1 MSAFVR
7 VLFVALFSLSVLAT
21 GACSSKKTIDATSA
35 KAVIAGV
42 NKGDYVIVTTRND
55 AVQKFKVT
63 KITNK
68 ALYGNNA
75 RVVYEDMQK
84 VVVSKKADKSD
95 EDEDE
100 EGGSFWSRIF

>member
-1 MSAFVR
+1 MSSFARNLLVIAFSVG
-7 VLFVALFSLSVLAT
+7 LLSAA
-21 GACSSKKTIDATSA
+21 GCSSKKVIEATSPQ
-35 KAVIAGV
+35 AVIAGV
-42 NKGDYVIVTTRND
+42 NNGDNVIVTTRND

-84 VVVSKKADKSD
+84 VEITKKAEKDDD
-95 EDEDE
+95 EEEEE
-100 EGGSFWSRIF
+100 EGGFWSKLF